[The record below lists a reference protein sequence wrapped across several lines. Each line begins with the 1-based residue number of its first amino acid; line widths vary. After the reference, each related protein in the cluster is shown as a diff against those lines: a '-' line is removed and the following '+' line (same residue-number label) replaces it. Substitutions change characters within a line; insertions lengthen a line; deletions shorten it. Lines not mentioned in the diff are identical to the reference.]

1 MDVHLFVVKGRETR
15 DPRERAVI
23 LITFTD
29 PNRTAAEAAP
39 SERTTATATAI
50 APSLHRSLSL
60 SLSLSFSLSQR
71 SIDDARLPRLSHQS
85 SNVSTAPRL

>member
-60 SLSLSFSLSQR
+60 SLSLSLFFSF
-71 SIDDARLPRLSHQS
+71 
-85 SNVSTAPRL
+85 STVD

>member
-39 SERTTATATAI
+39 SERTTATATDRVTR
-50 APSLHRSLSL
+50 SLRHCTALSLSL
-60 SLSLSFSLSQR
+60 SLSLFFSFSTV
-71 SIDDARLPRLSHQS
+71 D
-85 SNVSTAPRL
+85 